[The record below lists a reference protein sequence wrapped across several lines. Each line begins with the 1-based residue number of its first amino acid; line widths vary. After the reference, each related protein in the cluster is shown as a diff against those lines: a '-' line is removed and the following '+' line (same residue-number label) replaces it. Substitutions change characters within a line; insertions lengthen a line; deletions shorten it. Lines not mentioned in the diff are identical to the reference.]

1 MKKLRKDDHCLNCG
15 LHLAPLYN
23 YCPQCG
29 QENTN
34 NKQSL
39 KELLK
44 DVYDDYITFDARFW
58 RSFKP
63 FVFSPGLLTKE
74 FNQGHRI
81 RYVHPVRLYL
91 IVSLFYF
98 FTFTQVFEIEN
109 IPTESLKV
117 TDNGV
122 NLDVDGL
129 TDSLAKDSV
138 LRKEIAPAIQQIDS
152 IPNKKLKS
160 TIKKRLAKVKI
171 PITVDSLQKDS
182 VDSFI
187 ADVDSTSMKW
197 KKFLVWVQ
205 DKKMKETVLLD
216 SMGVKDR
223 SETTLKAARQLQ
235 KIGRNDLGI
244 FLQSTIDNIPLMM
257 IFLLPFMAVFLKIFY
272 IRSKTFYIE
281 HLVFAFHLQSFVYF
295 ILIFAFVALYLFNYQ
310 YKLDIAQWTSLA
322 IMLYV
327 VAAFKNVYQQN
338 IVKTVIKSFLLSL
351 TYFSVLLIFL
361 SIELII
367 SFWFF

>member
-15 LHLAPLYN
+15 LHLEPLYS

-39 KELLK
+39 GELLK

-58 RSFKP
+58 RSLKP
-63 FVFSPGLLTKE
+63 FIISPGLLTKE

-91 IVSLFYF
+91 LISLFYF
-98 FTFTQVFEIEN
+98 FTFTHVFEIES

-117 TDNGV
+117 TDNGL
-122 NLDVDGL
+122 NLEVGGL

-138 LRKEIAPAIQQIDS
+138 FRKEIAPAIQQIDS
-152 IPNKKLKS
+152 IPNEKVKARVKK
-160 TIKKRLAKVKI
+160 TLAKTKI
-171 PITVDSLQKDS
+171 PMVVDSLQKDG
-182 VDSFI
+182 VDSLI
-187 ADVDSTSMKW
+187 AEVDSTSLQW
-197 KKFLVWVQ
+197 KKFLIWVQ
-205 DKKMKETVLLD
+205 DKKMKETALLD
-216 SMGVKDR
+216 SIGVKDR

-244 FLQSTIDNIPLMM
+244 FLQSTIDNVPLMM

-272 IRSKTFYIE
+272 IRSKIFYIE
-281 HLVFAFHLQSFVYF
+281 HLVFAFHIQSFVYLVLTF
-295 ILIFAFVALYLFNYQ
+295 SLLALYTLNYQ
-310 YKLDIAQWTSLA
+310 YKLEVLQVTSWA
-322 IMLYV
+322 IILYI

-338 IVKTVIKSFLLSL
+338 IIKTLIKSFLLSL
-351 TYFSVLLIFL
+351 MYLSMLIIFL
-361 SIELII
+361 TVEFLV
-367 SFWFF
+367 SFWLF